1 MLLQLQGDV
10 WFSLSPTVLKKHNE
24 CDTLTPKS
32 LKILSD
38 SWLPN
43 SLGSYCSWLPA
54 VCSTTAT
61 EKFICVGMSNYSF
74 FCCNSSLHLKVC
86 SCYQPWTL
94 HCPDQDWSKVL
105 HCILLSEKLQTL
117 TKNSFSTEKAEFD
130 VTFFSICF
138 KNTISEMMFWGYRRA

>member
-1 MLLQLQGDV
+1 MATSPSARSCKVLLQLQGDV

-54 VCSTTAT
+54 VRSTAAT
-61 EKFICVGMSNYSF
+61 EKFLYVGMSNYSF
-74 FCCNSSLHLKVC
+74 FCCNSSLDLKFVHVINHGHFTALIRTGLK
-86 SCYQPWTL
+86 SFTVFCYQR
-94 HCPDQDWSKVL
+94 
-105 HCILLSEKLQTL
+105 
-117 TKNSFSTEKAEFD
+117 SF
-130 VTFFSICF
+130 
-138 KNTISEMMFWGYRRA
+138 RL